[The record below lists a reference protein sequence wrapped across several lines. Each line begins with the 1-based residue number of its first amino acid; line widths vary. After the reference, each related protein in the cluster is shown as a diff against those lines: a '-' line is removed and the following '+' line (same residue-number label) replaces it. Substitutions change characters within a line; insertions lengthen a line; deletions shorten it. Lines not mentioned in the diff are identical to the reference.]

1 MADDQNKDSVEEED
15 FAAMF
20 EAAEAQQKPSFETGD
35 QVEATVVSL
44 SGDTVFL
51 DLGTRSEA
59 LLNREEV
66 LDEDGEPTVAVGD
79 RLTVFVVGWR
89 QGSLRCAL
97 RFGAGD
103 KAADNTAALAA
114 LRDAYEGQ
122 IPVEGTVKEVIKGG
136 YRVEVMGQRAFC
148 PISQISKV
156 FCDTPEQHLEQTYG
170 FQIIEYKEDGR
181 NLVLSRRVLQEREAE
196 ERAAELWQRLEVGS
210 VHQGTVSSLQSYGAF
225 VDIGGIDGLV
235 HVSEIAHT
243 RVSDSKEVLSVG
255 QSVQVQIKE
264 IDQENQKISLSL
276 KALLDDPWTA
286 ALEELTAGRT
296 TSGRVVRLA
305 QFGAFVE
312 LRPGV
317 EGLVHISKMSEG
329 KRIHH
334 PREVVAEGAEV
345 TVRILEIDA
354 ERKRISLALEDADAE
369 AIRSATESY
378 RKEQSQQSSQSMGT
392 LGDLLQAKQK
402 QKK

>member
-1 MADDQNKDSVEEED
+1 MAEEDRMGNGDDGD

-20 EAAEAQQKPSFETGD
+20 EAANAQAKPRFETGD

-59 LLNREEV
+59 QLNREGV
-66 LDEDGEPTVAVGD
+66 LDDEGEPTVAPGD
-79 RLTVFVVGWR
+79 KLNVFIVGWKH
-89 QGSLRCAL
+89 GTLRCAL

-103 KAADNTAALAA
+103 KLADNTAALAA

-122 IPVEGTVKEVIKGG
+122 IPVEGVVKEVIKGG
-136 YRVEVMGQRAFC
+136 YRVEVLGQRAFC

-156 FCDTPEQHLEQTYG
+156 FCETPEQHLEQTYG
-170 FQIIEYKEDGR
+170 FQLIEYKEDGR
-181 NLVLSRRVLQEREAE
+181 NLVLSRRVLQEREAAA
-196 ERAAELWQRLEVGS
+196 RASELWQTLEVGS
-210 VHQGTVSSLQSYGAF
+210 VHDGVVTSLQKYGAF
-225 VDIGGIDGLV
+225 VDIGGVDGLV
-235 HVSEIAHT
+235 HVSEISHV
-243 RVSDSKEVLSVG
+243 RVNDPKEALSVG

-264 IDQENQKISLSL
+264 LDGENQKISLSL
-276 KALLDDPWTA
+276 KALLDDPWNE
-286 ALEELTAGRT
+286 ALQELGAGRT
-296 TSGRVVRLA
+296 VTGRVVRLT

-317 EGLVHISKMSEG
+317 EGLVHISRMSEG

-345 TVRILEIDA
+345 TVRILEIDP
-354 ERKRISLALEDADAE
+354 ERKRISLTIEDADAE
-369 AIRSATESY
+369 AIRGAAESY
-378 RKEQSQQSSQSMGT
+378 REQQSQQSPVSMDT
-392 LGDLLQAKQK
+392 LGDLLKAKLEQK
-402 QKK
+402 